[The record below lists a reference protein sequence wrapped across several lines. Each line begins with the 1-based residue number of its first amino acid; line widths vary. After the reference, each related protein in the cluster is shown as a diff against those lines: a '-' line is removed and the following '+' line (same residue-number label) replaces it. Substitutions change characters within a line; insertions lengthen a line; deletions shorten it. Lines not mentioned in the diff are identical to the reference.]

1 MGYIKY
7 RAVTKPF
14 NFSKAIEAKELPAY
28 VKQYIRE
35 EQILCSYKTSR
46 DHGIFTDKKIVLF
59 DNYDKRKQIYTI
71 PYKSISTLSVIFDEK
86 SAELSLF
93 LNSGYPVRLK
103 FIDMTGE
110 DKLRLRIL
118 YTCINR
124 LVNDQEPL
132 KMDMD
137 RLLKNDISLSN
148 WNRNTPLFLFF

>member
-14 NFSKAIEAKELPAY
+14 NFSKVIESKELPAY

-35 EQILCSYKTSR
+35 EQILSAYKTSR

-59 DNYDKRKQIYTI
+59 DNYAKRKQIYTI
-71 PYKSISTLSVIFDEK
+71 PYKSISTLSVIFDEN

-103 FIDMTGE
+103 FIEMTGV
-110 DKLRLRIL
+110 DKLRLRII

-124 LVNDQEPL
+124 LVNDQEPI
-132 KMDMD
+132 KMDME
-137 RLLKNDISLSN
+137 RLLTNDISLSK
-148 WNRNTPLFLFF
+148 